1 MTWLSESKYGE
12 SSDGGHQY
20 THPETRGLRSVP
32 YIVLSDTAMTEIC
45 ALHLSYIVASHNMPD
60 FLLGHLPAVKPGA
73 AAQQLLAYD
82 QDSGCRGVIYTPN
95 PQLGP
100 AGLKVLDL
108 AEAIRDSVLDEGNQG
123 EISERVFSEHI
134 PGNTTRRASDVRG
147 HPPISDRRRS
157 NSTPGGIDHGGNGS
171 VSNIRAE
178 LDRARSRIQGNYIQE
193 YGTGS
198 NDLWRAAMKLLIL
211 GRAISSGVGY
221 EYSSAAAK
229 SSGILGLGGSSEP
242 ALRVLRNKPQSA
254 SPLAARDSNQSITP
268 NFGPWRSEHYRLMPL
283 TMTETPSKK
292 LLSPPIS
299 PLTIK
304 PQAISYSSQLPRQ
317 FSEDIWRRIIATAA
331 GADGIMSEAQQL
343 SMLRWAWDRNTLS
356 RESESLGL
364 KDSAQIWK
372 VLEATGCL
380 AYDMNV

>member
-1 MTWLSESKYGE
+1 
-12 SSDGGHQY
+12 
-20 THPETRGLRSVP
+20 
-32 YIVLSDTAMTEIC
+32 MTEIC

-60 FLLGHLPAVKPGA
+60 LLLSHLPAVKPGA

-82 QDSGCRGVIYTPN
+82 QDSGCRGVIYALN
-95 PQLGP
+95 SQLGP

-108 AEAIRDSVLDEGNQG
+108 AEAIRDSLLDEGNQG
-123 EISERVFSEHI
+123 ELSERVFPEHK
-134 PGNTTRRASDVRG
+134 PANTTRRASDVRG
-147 HPPISDRRRS
+147 HPPASDRRRS
-157 NSTPGGIDHGGNGS
+157 NSTPGGIDHGGNDS

-193 YGTGS
+193 CGTGS
-198 NDLWRAAMKLLIL
+198 NDLWRVAMKLLIL
-211 GRAISSGVGY
+211 GRAISSGVHY
-221 EYSSAAAK
+221 EDSSSAAI
-229 SSGILGLGGSSEP
+229 SSGILGSGGSYEP
-242 ALRVLRNKPQSA
+242 ALRAIKAKPQSA
-254 SPLAARDSNQSITP
+254 SPLAAKDSNQSIKP
-268 NFGPWRSEHYRLMPL
+268 NFGPWRWEHSRLMPL
-283 TMTETPSKK
+283 TTTEMPSKK

-299 PLTIK
+299 PLTK
-304 PQAISYSSQLPRQ
+304 NPQAISYRSQLPCQ

-380 AYDMNV
+380 GYDMNV